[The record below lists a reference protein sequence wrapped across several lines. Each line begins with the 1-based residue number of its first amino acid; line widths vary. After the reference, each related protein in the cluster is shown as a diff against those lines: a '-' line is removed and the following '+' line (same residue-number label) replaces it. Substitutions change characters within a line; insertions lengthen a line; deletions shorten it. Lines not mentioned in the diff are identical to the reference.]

1 MADFNKVILAGRLTR
16 DIEVRYTPKGIAIGG
31 GSIAVNRKWKTED
44 GEQKEE
50 VTFAE
55 FTCWGRTAEVMAQ
68 YLKKGSPLLVE
79 GRLTLD
85 QWEDKQTQEKR
96 SKLKVTVEGFQFL
109 EASEPKGSEDG
120 GNPEQNAPRGQSAPR
135 TAQEEGPPVGR
146 EAAEDF
152 PEDDV
157 PF

>member
-16 DIEVRYTPKGIAIGG
+16 DIEVRYTPKGIAFGN
-31 GSIAVNRKWKTED
+31 GSMAINRKWKTED
-44 GEQKEE
+44 GEQKEQ
-50 VTFAE
+50 VTFVE
-55 FTCWGRTAEVMAQ
+55 FSAWGRTAEVMAQ

-109 EASEPKGSEDG
+109 ESTNSEGSEDSG
-120 GNPEQNAPRGQSAPR
+120 PNEETHPRAAAAIKGALQKSDPAPHPDGL
-135 TAQEEGPPVGR
+135 QEDE
-146 EAAEDF
+146 
-152 PEDDV
+152 DV